1 MSEMIVETAVIPFR
15 EGASEAELVAASDAF
30 QTDFL
35 NGRKG
40 SLRRELLK
48 QDGGGFLDLVHWESR
63 AAADSVMEAAGDSEV
78 FGSFFSLMETDHANP
93 GEGVTHYRSVAV
105 HQA

>member
-1 MSEMIVETAVIPFR
+1 MSEMIVETAVITLR
-15 EGASEAELVAASDAF
+15 EGVSEAELVAASNAF

-40 SLRRELLK
+40 FLRRELLK
-48 QDGGGFLDLVHWESR
+48 QYGGGFLDLVHWESR

-78 FGSFFSLMETDHANP
+78 CGSFFSLMETDRANP
-93 GEGVTHYRSVAV
+93 GEGVTHYRSLSVYEA
-105 HQA
+105 